1 MLNTNNKKVKF
12 DMISKENIS
21 QSNLLNPNILSS
33 SSKQSFESFIVE
45 FKESRENVISIMKI
59 VIEQQKGELFRQFIN
74 QKKKDNQN
82 LMKEFMKSKYYEFVE
97 SIHNINETK
106 IQVKGSDEVL
116 INLEESIQTFLSDFS
131 KNYLDKVRKKENLMN
146 LKQEK
151 EKLNIAYILFAYLNK
166 AKATL
171 EEHQFELTIRLIN
184 TASDKY
190 LKRLP
195 VGSSVYRRAE
205 FLITF
210 LKNKITSTIE
220 DKLTNWLVEINR
232 EQSNIGQT
240 LYKKLKSERE
250 RYFNV
255 KSEFSFIQDI
265 GKESLDSGNKLGKNI
280 RNTKNIVDNLL
291 LIRNTSNLNYMM
303 NKNSLL
309 KSSVLNQAD
318 ILEEFDIINMVSNVN
333 LNFLESAYSIYKK
346 VDYDTKFIEHF
357 LHFRQSQIQ
366 TLLSLQE
373 GKNIEKNNSSNQN
386 MTNNNKNLQSYSS
399 INYDTYFSDLLGY
412 IIIQIAVYELL
423 PMFYTKRKFED
434 IMNYLLKELHTQL
447 SMQFDSLTKTE
458 DFNSL
463 QSSIF
468 IFLQC
473 IERIGVNE
481 RIGLDIKS
489 SLVEMM
495 KEKIKLLNFLLI
507 RRYNNYFV
515 NRLFEEKCVNIEV
528 RNQDEYIKYCAQY
541 SISLDDNSKPIS
553 GFIYPFKL
561 PYTHF
566 VIDVNESFKRYVDE
580 IFKFVEP
587 LFSEFENIMH
597 DTVRDFIKKI
607 NEVFH
612 TFSNF
617 QEHDLNIILAA
628 QICNNIR
635 FIYKSHNFYSEY
647 VKRKCNVKNSLSFD
661 TERSFNESM

>member
-1 MLNTNNKKVKF
+1 MSKNNNKKVKF
-12 DMISKENIS
+12 EIITKEKQNT
-21 QSNLLNPNILSS
+21 SNLQNQNLLFS

-59 VIEQQKGELFRQFIN
+59 VIDQQKSELFRQFIN
-74 QKKKDNQN
+74 IKKKENQN
-82 LMKEFMKSKYYEFVE
+82 LMKEFMKSKYFEFVE

-106 IQVKGSDEVL
+106 IQVKGTDEVL
-116 INLEESIQTFLSDFS
+116 NNLEESIQTFLSDFA
-131 KNYLDKVRKKENLMN
+131 KNYLDKIRKKDNLLN

-151 EKLNIAYILFAYLNK
+151 EKLNIAFILFAYLNK
-166 AKATL
+166 AKDTL
-171 EEHQFELTIRLIN
+171 RNFQFELTIRLIS
-184 TASDKY
+184 TASEKY
-190 LKRLP
+190 LNRLP
-195 VGSSVYRRAE
+195 IGSSIFRRAE
-205 FLITF
+205 SLITY

-232 EQSNIGQT
+232 EQNNIGHT
-240 LYKKLKSERE
+240 LYKKLRSERE
-250 RYFNV
+250 RHFNV
-255 KSEFSFIQDI
+255 KSEFSFIQDL

-346 VDYDTKFIEHF
+346 VDNSSKFTEHF

-366 TLLSLQE
+366 TLISLHD
-373 GKNIEKNNSSNQN
+373 GKNLEKNNNEN
-386 MTNNNKNLQSYSS
+386 NTNYTKNLPSNSN
-399 INYDTYFSDLLGY
+399 INYEIYFSDILGF
-412 IIIQIAVYELL
+412 IIIQIAVFELL

-434 IMNYLLKELHTQL
+434 IMNYLLKELHTQI
-447 SMQFDSLTKTE
+447 SMQFDSLTITE
-458 DFNSL
+458 DFNSF

-528 RNQDEYIKYCAQY
+528 RNQDEFIKYCAQY

-566 VIDVNESFKRYVDE
+566 VIEVNESFKKYVDE

-587 LFSEFENIMH
+587 LFSEYENIMH
-597 DTVRDFIKKI
+597 ETVRDFIKKI

-635 FIYKSHNFYSEY
+635 FIYKSHNFYSQY
-647 VKRKCNVKNSLSFD
+647 ILRKCNIKNILSFD
-661 TERSFNESM
+661 TERSFKEST

>member
-1 MLNTNNKKVKF
+1 MSKNNYKKVKF
-12 DMISKENIS
+12 EMIKNEN
-21 QSNLLNPNILSS
+21 QNTSNLQNQNLLFS

-59 VIEQQKGELFRQFIN
+59 VIDQQKSELFRQFIN
-74 QKKKDNQN
+74 IKKKDNQN

-106 IQVKGSDEVL
+106 IQVKGTDEVL
-116 INLEESIQTFLSDFS
+116 NNLEESIQTFLSDFA
-131 KNYLDKVRKKENLMN
+131 KNYLDKIRKKENLIN

-151 EKLNIAYILFAYLNK
+151 EKLNIAFILFAYLNK
-166 AKATL
+166 AKDTL
-171 EEHQFELTIRLIN
+171 KNFQFELTIRLIS
-184 TASDKY
+184 TASEKY

-195 VGSSVYRRAE
+195 IGSSVFRRAE
-205 FLITF
+205 SLITY

-220 DKLTNWLVEINR
+220 DKLTNWLVEIYR
-232 EQSNIGQT
+232 EQNNIGLT

-255 KSEFSFIQDI
+255 KSEFSFMQDL

-346 VDYDTKFIEHF
+346 VDNCSKFTEHF

-366 TLLSLQE
+366 TLISLHD
-373 GKNIEKNNSSNQN
+373 GKNLEKNN
-386 MTNNNKNLQSYSS
+386 TNENNTNYTKNLPSNTR
-399 INYDTYFSDLLGY
+399 INYEIYFSDILGF
-412 IIIQIAVYELL
+412 IIIQIAVFELL

-434 IMNYLLKELHTQL
+434 IMNYLLKELYTQI

-458 DFNSL
+458 DFNSF

-528 RNQDEYIKYCAQY
+528 KNQDEFIKYCAQY

-566 VIDVNESFKRYVDE
+566 VIDVNESFKKYVEE

-587 LFSEFENIMH
+587 LFSEYENVMH
-597 DTVRDFIKKI
+597 ETVRDFIKKI

-635 FIYKSHNFYSEY
+635 FIYKSHNFYSQY
-647 VKRKCNVKNSLSFD
+647 ILRKCNIKNIISFD
-661 TERSFNESM
+661 TERSFKEST